1 MLVAYDPLSQ
11 INWLIDYK
19 LICQLE
25 FVSVIRLQRRAM
37 CWNTA
42 GASDAERQREAR
54 SLYDL
59 TSQSSQN
66 FTDVVGRSADNTSKT
81 APAPPAAAAA
91 VSQVA
96 EDQDADEDEDLSYD
110 EQDSVGE
117 RSAIHR

>member
-66 FTDVVGRSADNTSKT
+66 FTDVVGRSADNTCKT
-81 APAPPAAAAA
+81 APAAAA

-96 EDQDADEDEDLSYD
+96 EDHEADEDEDLSYD

>member
-1 MLVAYDPLSQ
+1 
-11 INWLIDYK
+11 
-19 LICQLE
+19 
-25 FVSVIRLQRRAM
+25 
-37 CWNTA
+37 
-42 GASDAERQREAR
+42 
-54 SLYDL
+54 L

-81 APAPPAAAAA
+81 APAPAAAAAAA